1 MDLENNGMSLEGMD
15 NDPREAEGA
24 GREHGNEGE
33 GAGLP
38 EEGGAENSV
47 RPGEADGQ
55 KPQGDHAGE
64 HDGAQDWKTPQNAE
78 NAQRRRD
85 AEQRQRQRYFAEFAA
100 GLTDPVTQQ
109 PFANEEAWSRWK
121 QNAAIAAQA
130 QKAGVEP
137 EAAQRLVDSMRDTI
151 RQTDPEFRRMAQE
164 NQAVRRQQAEV
175 MQQQIFAQDLAAIRK
190 MYPDEKAKN
199 VTELGDEFM
208 AMMATGQVDAVS
220 AYEAVRAKRQRTAPK
235 PPSTGKIQA
244 GAAGQGAYYTREQ
257 VEAMSD
263 EQIERN
269 FDDIRRSMATW
280 R

>member
-33 GAGLP
+33 GAGIP

-164 NQAVRRQQAEV
+164 NQEVRRQQAEV
-175 MQQQIFAQDLAAIRK
+175 MQQQVFAQDLAAIRK

-220 AYEAVRAKRQRTAPK
+220 AYEAVRAKRQRTDPK

>member
-78 NAQRRRD
+78 NAQRRRE

-263 EQIERN
+263 EQIEKN

>member
-15 NDPREAEGA
+15 YDPREAEGA

-78 NAQRRRD
+78 NAQRRRE

-164 NQAVRRQQAEV
+164 NQEVRRQQAEV

>member
-1 MDLENNGMSLEGMD
+1 MELEKNGMNTEETGYDTRESEYAE
-15 NDPREAEGA
+15 REAGQLNEDA
-24 GREHGNEGE
+24 GRT
-33 GAGLP
+33 
-38 EEGGAENSV
+38 EEGSAEKGAEQQDATGQQPHTEPAEEY
-47 RPGEADGQ
+47 PGGQ
-55 KPQGDHAGE
+55 S
-64 HDGAQDWKTPQNAE
+64 WKNQQNAE
-78 NAQRRRD
+78 NAQRRRE

-100 GLTDPVTQQ
+100 GLTDPVTQK
-109 PFANEEAWSRWK
+109 PFESEEAWSRWK

-137 EAAQRLVDSMRDTI
+137 EKAQQLVDSMRDTI

-164 NQAVRRQQAEV
+164 NQAVRRHQAEV
-175 MQQQIFAQDLAAIRK
+175 MQQQIFAQDMAAIRK
-190 MYPDEKAKN
+190 IYPDEKAKN

-257 VEAMSD
+257 VNAMSD

-280 R
+280 K

>member
-15 NDPREAEGA
+15 YDPREAEGA

-33 GAGLP
+33 GAGRP
-38 EEGGAENSV
+38 EESGAENSM

-78 NAQRRRD
+78 NAQRRRE

-164 NQAVRRQQAEV
+164 NQEVRRQQAEV
-175 MQQQIFAQDLAAIRK
+175 MQQQVFAQDLAAIRK

>member
-1 MDLENNGMSLEGMD
+1 MELEKNGMNTEETGYD
-15 NDPREAEGA
+15 TRESEYAEREDGQLNEDS
-24 GREHGNEGE
+24 GRT
-33 GAGLP
+33 
-38 EEGGAENSV
+38 EEESTEKGAEQQEPTGQQPHTEPAEEH
-47 RPGEADGQ
+47 PGGQ
-55 KPQGDHAGE
+55 S
-64 HDGAQDWKTPQNAE
+64 WKNQQNAE
-78 NAQRRRD
+78 NAQRRRE

-100 GLTDPVTQQ
+100 GLTDPVTQK
-109 PFANEEAWSRWK
+109 PFESEEAWSRWK

-137 EAAQRLVDSMRDTI
+137 EKARQLVDSMRDTI
-151 RQTDPEFRRMAQE
+151 RQTDPEFRRMVQE
-164 NQAVRRQQAEV
+164 NQAVRRQQAEAV
-175 MQQQIFAQDLAAIRK
+175 QQKVFAQDLAAIRK
-190 MYPDEKAKN
+190 MYPDEKAKS
-199 VTELGDEFM
+199 VTELGDEYM

-257 VEAMSD
+257 VNAMSD

-280 R
+280 K

>member
-1 MDLENNGMSLEGMD
+1 MELEKNGMNTEETGYD
-15 NDPREAEGA
+15 TRESEYAERED
-24 GREHGNEGE
+24 GRLNEDSGRT
-33 GAGLP
+33 
-38 EEGGAENSV
+38 EEGSTEKGAEQQEPTGQQPHTEPAEEH
-47 RPGEADGQ
+47 PGGQ
-55 KPQGDHAGE
+55 S
-64 HDGAQDWKTPQNAE
+64 WKNQQNAE
-78 NAQRRRD
+78 NAQRRRE

-164 NQAVRRQQAEV
+164 NQAVRRQQAEA
-175 MQQQIFAQDLAAIRK
+175 MQQQVFAQDLAAIRK

>member
-15 NDPREAEGA
+15 YDPREAEGA

-33 GAGLP
+33 GAGRP
-38 EEGGAENSV
+38 EESGAENSV
-47 RPGEADGQ
+47 RPGKADGQ
-55 KPQGDHAGE
+55 EPQGDHAGE

-78 NAQRRRD
+78 NAQRRRE
-85 AEQRQRQRYFAEFAA
+85 AEQRQRKRYFDEFAA
-100 GLTDPVTQQ
+100 GLMDPETNQ
-109 PFANEEAWSRWK
+109 PFASEEAWGRWK
-121 QNAAIAAQA
+121 QNAAIMAQA

-151 RQTDPEFRRMAQE
+151 RQTDPEFRRLAME
-164 NQAVRRQQAEV
+164 NQAVRRQQAEA
-175 MQQQIFAQDLAAIRK
+175 MQQQVFAQDMAAIRK
-190 MYPDEKAKN
+190 MYPDEKAKS

>member
-1 MDLENNGMSLEGMD
+1 MDLENNGMNMDGM
-15 NDPREAEGA
+15 NYDPVETAGSGQNSEREDLSI
-24 GREHGNEGE
+24 GRQ
-33 GAGLP
+33 
-38 EEGGAENSV
+38 EEGGAENDV
-47 RPGEADGQ
+47 PQEPAGQ
-55 KPQGDHAGE
+55 EPQGEPAEGQPGGQE
-64 HDGAQDWKTPQNAE
+64 WKTQQNAE
-78 NAQRRRD
+78 NAQRRRE
-85 AEQRQRQRYFAEFAA
+85 AEQRQRQKYFAEFAA
-100 GLTDPVTQQ
+100 GLTDPVTQK
-109 PFANEEAWSRWK
+109 PFESEEAWSRWK

-137 EAAQRLVDSMRDTI
+137 EKAQQLVDSMRDTI

-164 NQAVRRQQAEV
+164 NQAVRRHQAEV
-175 MQQQIFAQDLAAIRK
+175 MQQQIFAQDMAAIRK
-190 MYPDEKAKN
+190 IYPDEKAKN

-257 VEAMSD
+257 VNAMSD

-280 R
+280 K

>member
-15 NDPREAEGA
+15 NDPREAESGS
-24 GREHGNEGE
+24 EGT
-33 GAGLP
+33 GQA
-38 EEGGAENSV
+38 EGGAENST
-47 RPGEADGQ
+47 RQEETAGQ
-55 KPQGDHAGE
+55 EPQEDHAGE
-64 HDGAQDWKTPQNAE
+64 HDGAQEWKTPQNAE
-78 NAQRRRD
+78 NAQRRRE

-100 GLTDPVTQQ
+100 GLTDPVTQK
-109 PFANEEAWSRWK
+109 PFESEEAWSRWK

-137 EAAQRLVDSMRDTI
+137 EKAQQLVDSMRETI

-164 NQAVRRQQAEV
+164 TQAVRRQQAEA
-175 MQQQIFAQDLAAIRK
+175 MQQQVFAQDLAAIRK
-190 MYPDEKAKN
+190 IYPDEKAKN
-199 VTELGDEFM
+199 VTELGNEFM

-263 EQIERN
+263 EQIEKN

>member
-1 MDLENNGMSLEGMD
+1 MELENNGMSMEGMD
-15 NDPREAEGA
+15 YDPRESERGSEGT
-24 GREHGNEGE
+24 GQ
-33 GAGLP
+33 P
-38 EEGGAENSV
+38 EEGGAENSA
-47 RPGEADGQ
+47 RPEETGGQ
-55 KPQGDHAGE
+55 EPQGEPAGE
-64 HDGAQDWKTPQNAE
+64 NDGAQDWKTPQNAE
-78 NAQRRRD
+78 NAQRRRE
-85 AEQRQRQRYFAEFAA
+85 AEQRQRQRYFAEFAS
-100 GLTDPVTQQ
+100 GLTDPATQK

-151 RQTDPEFRRMAQE
+151 RQTDPEFRRMAME
-164 NQAVRRQQAEV
+164 NQEVRRQQAEA
-175 MQQQIFAQDLAAIRK
+175 MQQKVFAQDLAAIRK
-190 MYPDEKAKN
+190 MYPDEKAKS
-199 VTELGDEFM
+199 VTELGDEYM

-220 AYEAVRAKRQRTAPK
+220 AYEAVRAKRQRTSPK
-235 PPSTGKIQA
+235 PPSTGRIQA

-263 EQIERN
+263 EQIEKN